1 MLKANYGKIIF
12 TFLDYG
18 LMDTIE
24 NKKHRYDN
32 MEKKDIQ
39 DKGDLTN
46 IKQIETDIVQKTCK
60 ENEKT
65 LNNYVSVEPVV
76 ANRIQNSKRK
86 KNSIFDKIKRGKFMS
101 T

>member
-65 LNNYVSVEPVV
+65 LNK
-76 ANRIQNSKRK
+76 NRIYHEKLRS
-86 KNSIFDKIKRGKFMS
+86 
-101 T
+101 